1 MTDTV
6 PWSNTYIMKGKHLT
20 VENNIEKIEPGMKN
34 LKLFYSLGIKVLEQ
48 KLILHFVTGHFTIVN
63 TGNIYH

>member
-1 MTDTV
+1 
-6 PWSNTYIMKGKHLT
+6 MKGKHLT
-20 VENNIEKIEPGMKN
+20 VQNNIEKIEPGMKN
-34 LKLFYSLGIKVLEQ
+34 LKFFYSLGIKVLEQ

>member
-20 VENNIEKIEPGMKN
+20 IENNIEKIEPGMKN
-34 LKLFYSLGIKVLEQ
+34 LKFF
-48 KLILHFVTGHFTIVN
+48 IL
-63 TGNIYH
+63 YE